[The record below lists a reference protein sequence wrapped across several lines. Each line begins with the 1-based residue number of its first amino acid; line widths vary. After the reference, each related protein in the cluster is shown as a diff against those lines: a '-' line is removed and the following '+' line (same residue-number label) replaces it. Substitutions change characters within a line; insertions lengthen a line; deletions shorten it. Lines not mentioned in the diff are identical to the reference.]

1 MKWSW
6 WSAQM
11 RHDATSTTCWMTERS
26 WPKRS
31 ATSNSRWMQG
41 SDPLQKSG
49 WDVNSLLFS
58 TLTFR
63 TSGHPVHKQID
74 MLQRINPF
82 AFCCPFLQRRT
93 LIISELESQGA
104 LEAPLAKQVENL
116 ETEMGLRWVWQS
128 SSALVWNSSENV
140 SHYATQQL
148 MACLYCLT
156 TVCALNS
163 GQCELLQ
170 FIRNIYR

>member
-41 SDPLQKSG
+41 SDRLQKSG

-82 AFCCPFLQRRT
+82 AFCCPFSAASHTDHLRAG
-93 LIISELESQGA
+93 EPGGA
-104 LEAPLAKQVENL
+104 GG
-116 ETEMGLRWVWQS
+116 T
-128 SSALVWNSSENV
+128 
-140 SHYATQQL
+140 
-148 MACLYCLT
+148 
-156 TVCALNS
+156 S
-163 GQCELLQ
+163 GQTGGEPGDRDGPQVSLTKQLSSGRKQFWKCEPLCYTTADGMPLS
-170 FIRNIYR
+170 FNNCLCS